1 MPKPDKKL
9 DDEYFRVYITMGA
22 NPGTSLAHLWKED
35 QVLREAAVSRVSF
48 RTTIFL
54 SARRLN

>member
-35 QVLREAAVSRVSF
+35 QVLREAAV
-48 RTTIFL
+48 
-54 SARRLN
+54 